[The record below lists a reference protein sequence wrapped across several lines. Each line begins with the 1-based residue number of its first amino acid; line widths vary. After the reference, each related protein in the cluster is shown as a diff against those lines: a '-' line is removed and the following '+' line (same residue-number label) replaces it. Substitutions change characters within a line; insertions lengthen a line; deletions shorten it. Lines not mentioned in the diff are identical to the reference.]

1 MVNFEQVNAGWEPW
15 QVSKMKVF
23 TNIVNGVPLWYEM
36 KFFEKVSHNLILA
49 VENAMYIRL
58 VFPFYIHCKDR
69 KFAIVSWAIK
79 ANIDLKWFKFDS
91 QNFFFSQMI

>member
-36 KFFEKVSHNLILA
+36 KFFEKVSHNLISA
-49 VENAMYIRL
+49 VENAMYINQTSASFQYPL
-58 VFPFYIHCKDR
+58 
-69 KFAIVSWAIK
+69 
-79 ANIDLKWFKFDS
+79 
-91 QNFFFSQMI
+91 